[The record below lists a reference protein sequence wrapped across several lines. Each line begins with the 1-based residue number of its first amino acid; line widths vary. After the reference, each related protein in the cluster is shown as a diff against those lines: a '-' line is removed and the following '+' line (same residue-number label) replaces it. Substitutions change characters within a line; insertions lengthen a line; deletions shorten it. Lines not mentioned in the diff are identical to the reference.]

1 MKVTGTIRRSDLEG
15 GHWVF
20 ETEKGVRYQLAGALG
35 GLSELKDGLR
45 AELTGEVDKDQMG
58 IGMTGP
64 FFRVKSAKAL

>member
-1 MKVTGTIRRSDLEG
+1 MKVTGTVRRSDLEG

-20 ETEKGVRYQLAGALG
+20 ETEKGVRYQLAGAIG
-35 GLSELKDGLR
+35 ELSDGQR

-64 FFRVKSAKAL
+64 FFRVKALKTL